1 MWLKSDYTSPI
12 LGGSTESLPALSAE
26 FIDRQA
32 SPLISTNSVQVS
44 IYRRLLFYKTRNTGT
59 RFALKWNFL
68 EKLFMFSEGT
78 PPKGQ
83 WCNFSVNDQW
93 PGLASQDL
101 QNFFGIF
108 THTSFSNPRLD
119 LAIQDLYK
127 IILVIEQVMVLWHF
141 LFSMSTC
148 VKVLTLLTK
157 LLVRKQLDVIIAHLP
172 HLLHKII
179 CVLIVFIEKI
189 F

>member
-1 MWLKSDYTSPI
+1 MTKNWLHITHPWWFDRKFTIIVSWIYQQTSVSPDLNQ
-12 LGGSTESLPALSAE
+12 LGTRLH
-26 FIDRQA
+26 
-32 SPLISTNSVQVS
+32 
-44 IYRRLLFYKTRNTGT
+44 YRRLLFYKTRDTGT

-68 EKLFMFSEGT
+68 EKPFMFSEGT

-83 WCNFSVNDQW
+83 WCNFSVNNQW
-93 PGLASQDL
+93 PDLASQDL
-101 QNFFGIF
+101 RNFFGIF

>member
-1 MWLKSDYTSPI
+1 MAW
-12 LGGSTESLPALSAE
+12 
-26 FIDRQA
+26 
-32 SPLISTNSVQVS
+32 
-44 IYRRLLFYKTRNTGT
+44 
-59 RFALKWNFL
+59 
-68 EKLFMFSEGT
+68 FS
-78 PPKGQ
+78 K
-83 WCNFSVNDQW
+83 
-93 PGLASQDL
+93 QDL

-157 LLVRKQLDVIIAHLP
+157 RKQLDVIIAHLP